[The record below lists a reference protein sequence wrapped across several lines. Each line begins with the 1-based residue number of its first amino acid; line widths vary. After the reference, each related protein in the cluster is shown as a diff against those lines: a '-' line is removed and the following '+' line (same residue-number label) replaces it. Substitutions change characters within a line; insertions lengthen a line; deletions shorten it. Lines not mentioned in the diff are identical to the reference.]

1 MTASA
6 TVKCGVCLAICLL
19 LAPLFWRTI
28 GHGQPRDFVQEWA
41 SARNYL
47 TGHPIYE
54 NQEVSLFHHLG
65 LRRQPNDFFLEYNA
79 HPPTSVLLVLPLGWL
94 NYPTAFLFWNLLSL
108 LALILSIVLVFR
120 EWNIPLA
127 RQRILG
133 IFMVIALAAV
143 GSPLREQLLQG
154 QWNLVLLLL
163 FTAIW
168 LAARREQDWLA
179 GALLGLAI
187 AIKLFPG
194 FLLLLFLLRR
204 QLRVV
209 FSAGL
214 AFVSLTFL
222 TLLFFGTETYRQ
234 YIVEVLPALD
244 SFRSAW
250 PGVSLGIF
258 WCRLFDPSPVCGVT
272 IALANNPMLARTL
285 TLGSSAVVVGLLG
298 WVILRAQQ
306 ATSFDRCYALSMVAM
321 VLVSPLAWDHYLVFL
336 LLPLLLFWNQLS
348 APRLRWAFVLILLPL
363 VLHRYLFW
371 ALLVCDPRL
380 DWTHQVA
387 QPWQALTALS
397 LQTYALVAWFLLG
410 AATMPLAPTT
420 RSCGEDLILCPS

>member
-1 MTASA
+1 
-6 TVKCGVCLAICLL
+6 
-19 LAPLFWRTI
+19 
-28 GHGQPRDFVQEWA
+28 
-41 SARNYL
+41 
-47 TGHPIYE
+47 
-54 NQEVSLFHHLG
+54 
-65 LRRQPNDFFLEYNA
+65 
-79 HPPTSVLLVLPLGWL
+79 
-94 NYPTAFLFWNLLSL
+94 
-108 LALILSIVLVFR
+108 
-120 EWNIPLA
+120 
-127 RQRILG
+127 
-133 IFMVIALAAV
+133 V

-154 QWNLVLLLL
+154 QWNLFLLLL
-163 FTAIW
+163 FTGIW

-179 GALLGLAI
+179 GTLLGLAI

-204 QLRVV
+204 QLRIV

-214 AFVSLTFL
+214 AFVSLTLL

-244 SFRSAW
+244 SYRSAW
-250 PGVSLGIF
+250 PGVSLGNF

-285 TLGSSAVVVGLLG
+285 TLGSSVVVVGLLG
-298 WVILRAQQ
+298 WVILRAHQ

-321 VLVSPLAWDHYLVFL
+321 VLVSPVAWDHYLVFL
-336 LLPLLLFWNQLS
+336 VLPVLLFWNQLS
-348 APRLRWAFVLILLPL
+348 TPRLRGALILILLPL

-397 LQTYALVAWFLLG
+397 LQTYALLAWFLLG
-410 AATMPLAPTT
+410 AATTLIAPTA
-420 RSCGEDLILCPS
+420 RSFGEDLILCPS